1 MRVGSVVYMDPRV
14 GDIVFHHQWEDALF
28 EIVAVEERPDPFLY
42 SDHGSRHY
50 WIAKV
55 KLLGGTIHP
64 PPWFSTSD
72 FHLGDLRLAA
82 SLYNEMEILAMCAS
96 DIDPR

>member
-1 MRVGSVVYMDPRV
+1 VRIGTVVYMDPKV
-14 GDIVFHHQWEDALF
+14 GDIVFHHLWVDALF
-28 EIVAVEERPDPFLY
+28 EIIAVDARPDPY
-42 SDHGSRHY
+42 PSNDHSPQHY

-72 FHLGDLRLAA
+72 FQLGDLRLAA